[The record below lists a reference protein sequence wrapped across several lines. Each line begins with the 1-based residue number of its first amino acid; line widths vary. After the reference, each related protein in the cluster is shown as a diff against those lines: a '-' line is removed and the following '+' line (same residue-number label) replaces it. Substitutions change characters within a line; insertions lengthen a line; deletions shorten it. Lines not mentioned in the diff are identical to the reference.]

1 VDQLNLSQTITA
13 SSVELAQ
20 RSTTPPDQLQELAKS
35 AQQDVRQGVVSN
47 PNTPAAVLL
56 KLGEEFPAQLLSNP
70 ILPFLLLENPRL
82 VEDIPPSTLQNL
94 LKQNNVPASF
104 LEYAVDS
111 PYLGIRLAVA
121 MNPKTSKVQLER
133 LQQRSRDKG
142 AATARLHINWAG
154 EITSGWDEAARE
166 AMQNLTPT
174 LHDGAFLEE
183 LVQIQAIPEFV
194 VQRLIQQAHYNT
206 TLGVI
211 AASPHTAS
219 EVLRQL
225 SNHPNRNVQDA
236 VATNPNTPADILEEW
251 GEGRDQFILQL
262 VLQNPSTPIAVLTG
276 WAEQKHHKSVY
287 RAIACN
293 PSTPLDVLHQWTRQ
307 LDWQT
312 ALGLTK
318 APDLPGRTLELL
330 AYHAHVA
337 VQLGV
342 AEHTNTPIAWLEQWA
357 FDIDARFRAAVAG
370 NPTLPG
376 QILIDH
382 LMKDTDP
389 LVRAAVAKRV
399 SMREPAIATQLID
412 RINQQPEP
420 YEQRLAQLATHPEAD
435 IRQFVAALP
444 DVLPSILDQLATDT
458 DLKVRQAVAQ
468 HPSTSEAALMDLV
481 CDAYEPVSEAAARN
495 RNLSFTYLWQQVLQ
509 SGLFQQA
516 LADRVVR
523 FTPTGC
529 SAIPAIT
536 FDRCLT
542 EAPELLPTVLEHY
555 AQGSLPDF
563 SRLLLL
569 LHSQTPT
576 GTLATYQQSLS
587 WLERYAIAQHGNTSV
602 SILDTLAKDGNRIVR
617 ATAIAN
623 LRRSQTA

>member
-1 VDQLNLSQTITA
+1 MITS

-20 RSTTPPDQLQELAKS
+20 RSTTSPEQLQELAQS
-35 AQQDVRQGVVSN
+35 AKQDVRQGVAGN
-47 PNTPAAVLL
+47 PNTPTAVLL
-56 KLGEEFPAQLLSNP
+56 KLGEEFPAQLLNNP

-94 LKQNNVPASF
+94 LKQDNVPASF
-104 LEYAVDS
+104 LEYAADS
-111 PYLGIRLAVA
+111 PSLGIRLAVA
-121 MNPKTSKVQLER
+121 MNPKTSKAQLER
-133 LQQRSRDKG
+133 LQQRSRDQG
-142 AATARLHINWAG
+142 VETARLHINWAG
-154 EITSGWDEAARE
+154 EMTSGWDEAARE
-166 AMQNLTPT
+166 AMQSLTPT

-183 LVQIQAIPEFV
+183 LVQIKAIPEFV

-236 VATNPNTPADILEEW
+236 VATNPNTPTDILEEW
-251 GEGRDQFILQL
+251 GEGRDHFILQL
-262 VLQNPSTPIAVLTG
+262 VLQNPSTPIALLTW
-276 WAEQKHHKSVY
+276 WAEQNHHKSVY

-293 PSTPLDVLHQWTRQ
+293 PSTPLEVLQQWMRQ

-312 ALGLTK
+312 ALGLAK
-318 APDLPGRTLELL
+318 APDLPGRALEPL
-330 AYHAHVA
+330 AQHAHVA

-342 AEHTNTPIAWLEQWA
+342 AEHPNTPTALLEQWA

-370 NPTLPG
+370 NSTLPG
-376 QILIDH
+376 QILINH
-382 LMKDTDP
+382 LMRDTDL
-389 LVRAAVAKRV
+389 LVREAVAKRV
-399 SMREPAIATQLID
+399 SMRERTIATQLID
-412 RINQQPEP
+412 LINQQLVPC
-420 YEQRLAQLATHPEAD
+420 EQWLAQLATHPEAD
-435 IRQFVAALP
+435 IRQFIASLP

-458 DLKVRQAVAQ
+458 DLKVRQTVAH

-495 RNLSFTYLWQQVLQ
+495 RNLSFPRLWQQVLQ
-509 SGLFQQA
+509 SGLFQQS

-536 FDRCLT
+536 FERCLT

-569 LHSQTPT
+569 LYSQTPT
-576 GTLATYQQSLS
+576 CTLSAYHQSPS